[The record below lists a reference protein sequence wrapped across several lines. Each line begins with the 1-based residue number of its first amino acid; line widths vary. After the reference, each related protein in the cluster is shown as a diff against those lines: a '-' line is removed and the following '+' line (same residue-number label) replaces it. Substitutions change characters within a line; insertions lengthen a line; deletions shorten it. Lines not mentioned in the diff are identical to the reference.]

1 MPRYIIPSS
10 HRVTKAKERLAAAK
24 LHNAISVER
33 LGSANEM
40 QQSSKAA
47 LELAQKS
54 METAIRNK
62 EEAIEQLRIT
72 QKEMKEAEQTL
83 VKAEQEKS
91 NGKKKQTILHQTKN
105 NTTQK
110 YGVGTAVSKEF
121 YDKDI
126 DKFRSFSGKV
136 ISYNSNNM
144 LYRIRYE
151 DDDEEDLNE
160 KKLAKIVIGNGISSK
175 HSKKRKRSTEL
186 ASNDKNPKAK
196 KKNSIRIKK
205 KEGQKSIEYFEV
217 NLDADH
223 PHDLFQNGYHIQVD
237 LNDNHPPWQATI
249 IKRRERLG
257 VLGYDIHYH
266 GLKSKHWIKYDKI
279 VAVHFPKEDDKKTS
293 EEDLSK
299 EDEEQEETSE
309 TTSQTHLKVGLD
321 S

>member
-33 LGSANEM
+33 LGCANDLE
-40 QQSSKAA
+40 QSSKAA
-47 LELAQKS
+47 LVAAQKS

-83 VKAEQEKS
+83 AKAEQEK
-91 NGKKKQTILHQTKN
+91 NTKEKNQTMLQQTN
-105 NTTQK
+105 NTNTAQR

-136 ISYNSNNM
+136 ISYNINNM
-144 LYRIRYE
+144 LYLIRYE
-151 DDDEEDLNE
+151 DNDEEDLSE
-160 KKLAKIVIGNGISSK
+160 KKLSKIVIGKGISSK
-175 HSKKRKRSTEL
+175 QSEKRKRSTEP

-196 KKNSIRIKK
+196 KKNSSHIK
-205 KEGQKSIEYFEV
+205 KEGQKSIEYCVV
-217 NLDADH
+217 NLAKDH
-223 PHDLFQNGYHIQVD
+223 PIDLFKNGYHIQVE
-237 LNDNHPPWQATI
+237 LNDNHPPWRATI
-249 IKRRERLG
+249 IKRREKLG

-266 GLKSKHWIKYDKI
+266 GLAKHSKHWIKYDKI
-279 VAVHFPKEDDKKTS
+279 VAVHFPKEEEEKK
-293 EEDLSK
+293 K
-299 EDEEQEETSE
+299 DES
-309 TTSQTHLKVGLD
+309 VY
-321 S
+321 

>member
-33 LGSANEM
+33 LGSANLLE
-40 QQSSKAA
+40 QSSKAA

-83 VKAEQEKS
+83 AKAEQEK
-91 NGKKKQTILHQTKN
+91 NTKKKNQTMLHQTNNN
-105 NTTQK
+105 NTAQK

-136 ISYNSNNM
+136 ISYNINNM

-151 DDDEEDLNE
+151 DDDEEDLSE
-160 KKLAKIVIGNGISSK
+160 KKLAKIVIGKGISSK
-175 HSKKRKRSTEL
+175 QSKKRKRSTEL

-196 KKNSIRIKK
+196 KKNSSHIK
-205 KEGQKSIEYFEV
+205 KEGQKSIEYCVV
-217 NLDADH
+217 NLAKDH
-223 PHDLFQNGYHIQVD
+223 PIDLFKNGYHIQVK
-237 LNDNHPPWQATI
+237 LNDNHPPWRATI
-249 IKRRERLG
+249 IKRREKLG

-266 GLKSKHWIKYDKI
+266 GLAKKTKHWIKYDKI

-299 EDEEQEETSE
+299 EVEEEEETSE
-309 TTSQTHLKVGLD
+309 TTSP
-321 S
+321 